1 MGEIVNLEHRR
12 MLKEISEVLEDL
24 HDLTVK
30 MALSSS
36 PSDFEQEVTTKTLS
50 IAIMCSQAEEAGV
63 PEDEIVALINGKL
76 GV

>member
-12 MLKEISEVLEDL
+12 MLKEISEVLEDVRE
-24 HDLTVK
+24 LTVK
-30 MALSSS
+30 MAVSSN
-36 PSDFEQEVTTKTLS
+36 PSEFEQEVTMKTLS

-63 PEDEIVALINGKL
+63 PEDEIVALINSKL

>member
-30 MALSSS
+30 MAVSSN
-36 PSDFEQEVTTKTLS
+36 PSEFEQEVTTKTLS
-50 IAIMCSQAEEAGV
+50 IAIMCSQAVEAGV
-63 PEDEIVALINGKL
+63 PEDEIVALINSKL
-76 GV
+76 RV